1 MLVVLLKEVMESS
14 YQLRVIQMVLKHL
27 GRREQDFKEQSWRLR
42 VKKGGFSDLTMALKK
57 NAHL

>member
-14 YQLRVIQMVLKHL
+14 YQLRVIQMVLEHL
-27 GRREQDFKEQSWRLR
+27 GGREQDFKEQSWRLR
-42 VKKGGFSDLTMALKK
+42 VKKGGLSDLTTALKK